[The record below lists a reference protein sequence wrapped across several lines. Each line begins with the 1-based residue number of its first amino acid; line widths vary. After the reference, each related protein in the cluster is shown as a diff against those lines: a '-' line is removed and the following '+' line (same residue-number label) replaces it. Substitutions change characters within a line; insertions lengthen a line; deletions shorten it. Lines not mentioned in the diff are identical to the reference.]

1 MDSGMGKGRYLL
13 EVLGLEEN
21 KLRLSSSEIKFAVN
35 GYILHV

>member
-1 MDSGMGKGRYLL
+1 M
-13 EVLGLEEN
+13 LGLEDWRIGGYVGIGGK